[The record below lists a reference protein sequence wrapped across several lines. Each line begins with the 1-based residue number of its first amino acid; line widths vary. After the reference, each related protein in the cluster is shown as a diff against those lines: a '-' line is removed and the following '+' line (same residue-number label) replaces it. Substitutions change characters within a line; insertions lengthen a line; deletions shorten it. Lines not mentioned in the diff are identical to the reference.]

1 MKRLSVSRVLVR
13 LVVWQELMSVLWQRK
28 CGREM
33 WHSNVIIKGGQTRV
47 FKITGLDALAIA
59 FGKRQQRIC
68 EVKGGKACTN
78 QRAHLN

>member
-1 MKRLSVSRVLVR
+1 
-13 LVVWQELMSVLWQRK
+13 
-28 CGREM
+28 M

-68 EVKGGKACTN
+68 EVKGEKAMHEPTCSSQLT
-78 QRAHLN
+78 ASMPE